1 MHVFNHTNAVMHEVH
16 EGLGPSLAGMQVYTY
31 GHSVKLYC
39 AAIIATDQAR
49 EASLTLDKLLQ
60 LSRSNVNSVAR
71 SYLSP
76 TPVGVGVEQV
86 FRLTASPSLR
96 ESGYARLVHR
106 RYSGHLRYRYA

>member
-39 AAIIATDQAR
+39 AAIVATDQVN

-60 LSRSNVNSVAR
+60 LSRSNVKR
-71 SYLSP
+71 GL
-76 TPVGVGVEQV
+76 VGSGRVQV
-86 FRLTASPSLR
+86 WLAS
-96 ESGYARLVHR
+96 
-106 RYSGHLRYRYA
+106 